1 MRLAYSS
8 FMTKPFRTTARLL
21 VAALAL
27 AAPLAGAAQTKTLPA
42 RAAKPGAKT
51 GNALAA
57 IRESDIKRDL
67 FVLGGDHF
75 RGREGGTLDELKAS
89 VWLADQIRAIGLQPA
104 GDDGTYFQW
113 FHLQRTRL
121 TKASTLSIGTHQLV
135 PNRDALIFAPTNFA
149 VTAPLVYVG
158 TGTAAELAKV
168 DIKGKA
174 VALLFSGTPPA
185 ELSFRRYL
193 SLTMN
198 TKSAELMKAGAA
210 AVVFVADARAQA
222 IYEHWG
228 HIYERGRYS
237 LPGDAFTKVVSTA
250 PLMLLPE
257 SAKDWV
263 QQAGQ
268 QFAVELKVESFLYP
282 SVNIVARMPGTDAQ
296 LKKENVLFSTH
307 QDHDGVRVAEAG
319 DSIRNGAD
327 DNATGCAALLAIMR
341 AFKQQPARRSAL
353 FVYHGAEER
362 GLLGSK
368 YYSAHPTVPQA
379 SIVAVLNAEMMGR
392 NAPDSAALLGST
404 APHMNSSDLVRTAL
418 AANQA
423 GPGFKL
429 DNQWDKPT
437 HPEGWYFRSDHLPYA
452 QLGIPAIMYTS
463 LLHPDYHTPRD
474 EPARIDYPK
483 LTKMTNWMYLT
494 GWAVANRTAPPA
506 REPGFKLER

>member
-1 MRLAYSS
+1 MNPL
-8 FMTKPFRTTARLL
+8 FRTPAGWLL
-21 VAALAL
+21 AGLAL
-27 AAPLAGAAQTKTLPA
+27 AAPLAAAGQKKSA
-42 RAAKPGAKT
+42 SSANKINAA

-57 IRESDIKRDL
+57 IKESDIRRDL
-67 FVLGGDHF
+67 VALGGDHF

-89 VWLADQIRAIGLQPA
+89 VWLADQIRAIGLLPA

-121 TKASTLSIGTHQLV
+121 TKASRLSIGTHELK
-135 PNRDALIFAPTNFA
+135 PNQDALILAPTNFA
-149 VTAPLVYVG
+149 ANAPLVYVG
-158 TGTAAELAKV
+158 TGTAPELARV

-185 ELSFRRYL
+185 ELSFRRFL
-193 SLTMN
+193 TLTMN

-222 IYEHWG
+222 VFEHWG
-228 HIYERGRYS
+228 HIYERGRFG
-237 LPGDAFTKVVSTA
+237 LPGDAPLQVVDTA
-250 PLMLLPE
+250 PVMLLPE
-257 SAKDWV
+257 SARTWV

-268 QFAVELKVESFLYP
+268 QLNVNLKVESFRYP
-282 SVNIVARMPGTDAQ
+282 SVNIVAKVPGTDAQ
-296 LKKENVLFSTH
+296 LKKEHVLFSTH
-307 QDHDGVRVAEAG
+307 QDHDGVRAPVAG
-319 DSIRNGAD
+319 DSIYNGAD

-341 AFKQQPARRSAL
+341 AFKQQPGRRSAL

-362 GLLGSK
+362 GLLGSR
-368 YYSAHPTVPQA
+368 YYSATPTVPLA

-392 NAPDSAALLGST
+392 NAPDSAALLGSV
-404 APHMNSSDLVRTAL
+404 APHLNSSDLVRTAL

-423 GPGFKL
+423 GPRFKL
-429 DNQWDKPT
+429 DAEWDKAT

-452 QLGIPAIMYTS
+452 RLGIPAVMYTS

-474 EPARIDYPK
+474 EPRTIDYPK
-483 LTKMTNWMYLT
+483 LTRMTNWLYLT
-494 GWAVANRTAPPA
+494 GWAVANRTAAPA